1 MTTRTFRPDPRYLWK
16 LQLVLFIV
24 ALLVLGSGAL
34 FGWLLSLDKELG
46 ADAFR
51 TTLLVT
57 AILDAVWW
65 LPALLLAAP
74 YYRSLS
80 YEVRADEV
88 VVRVGV
94 ITRSVKHV
102 PFRTVTNLTVK
113 RGLFDRWF
121 FGLGTLNIQTA
132 GMSGN
137 TGAEE
142 SLVGLVNYDEVY
154 ELVAAELRRFRGG
167 MAPTAA
173 EVEVDAPEALSAI
186 LREVRAIRGA
196 LEHRA

>member
-1 MTTRTFRPDPRYLWK
+1 
-16 LQLVLFIV
+16 LVLFIV